1 MMAAEAP
8 PPPATSA
15 EEDRLAAIAELL
27 RKADALPGAPAPVA
41 IGEHMIEAAR
51 VPKRHREALLK
62 LTPMELTVI
71 RFLGWGRSNGD
82 IATLLLIAENT
93 VRVHLS
99 NVTRK
104 LELDGMRELAALAGL
119 LFYPAE

>member
-1 MMAAEAP
+1 VIAALESAP
-8 PPPATSA
+8 QPAP
-15 EEDRLAAIAELL
+15 EDERLAAIAELL
-27 RKADALPGAPAPVA
+27 RKADALPGAASPVTL
-41 IGEHMIEAAR
+41 GEHIVEAAR
-51 VPKRHREALLK
+51 VPKRHQESLLR

-82 IATLLLIAENT
+82 IATLLLISENT

-99 NVTRK
+99 NVSRK

-119 LFYPAE
+119 LFYPSD